1 MPGNTSIIL
10 ATILMQRDKAV
21 WGDDAQVFDPDRWAD
36 MGKEREG
43 LREGFMSWN
52 YGPRMV
58 RGVFTL
64 RIALWLIARFCF
76 LVLRSS
82 LTTLPCFCIALV
94 KLILNP
100 RSVSASRSL

>member
-10 ATILMQRDKAV
+10 ATILMQRDSAV

-43 LREGFMSWN
+43 FMSWN

-58 RGVFTL
+58 RAVSPR
-64 RIALWLIARFCF
+64 RIALSLIARFWF
-76 LVLRSS
+76 RVLRFSF
-82 LTTLPCFCIALV
+82 TTLPCFCIALV
-94 KLILNP
+94 KLILDP

>member
-21 WGDDAQVFDPDRWAD
+21 WGDDAHVFDPDRWAD

-43 LREGFMSWN
+43 FMAWN

-58 RGVFTL
+58 R
-64 RIALWLIARFCF
+64 LWFNLWTITCR
-76 LVLRSS
+76 
-82 LTTLPCFCIALV
+82 
-94 KLILNP
+94 
-100 RSVSASRSL
+100 